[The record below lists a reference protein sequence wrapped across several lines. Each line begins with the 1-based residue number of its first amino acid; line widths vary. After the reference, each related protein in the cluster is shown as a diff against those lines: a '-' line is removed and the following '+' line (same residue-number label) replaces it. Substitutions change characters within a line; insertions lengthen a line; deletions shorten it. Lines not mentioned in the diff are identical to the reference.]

1 MSMGNSSVTRTGRR
15 YAPAV
20 VALTVA
26 SLLVSATPGLAQ
38 DDAASDEGPIAIS
51 LITKNNTNPFFIS
64 MQNGAKEAA
73 EPLNVD
79 LTLAAG
85 SADGDEQG
93 QVAAIENAISKG
105 DVGILITPNGP
116 GVNGAMEK
124 ARAEGLYVIALDTP
138 PDPPETVDITFATD
152 NLLAGELIGQWAAEY
167 LDGEDAVI
175 AIIDAFSDILVATD
189 YRRHHGFLTGMGIE
203 LGDPIIMG
211 DQPMEGEY
219 TGGKG
224 GSYVIACNEAGQA
237 AEPESRT
244 AMENCLSRNPDIN
257 VVYAINEPAAFGAL
271 SGLKAAGKD
280 DQAVIATIDGGCAA
294 VQSMQSGS
302 AIKATSQQYPLRMA
316 SLGME
321 AIASIARGG
330 EAPEVTEGLD
340 FYNTG
345 VELVTDMPMDG
356 IPSIT
361 SDEGA
366 EICWGA

>member
-1 MSMGNSSVTRTGRR
+1 MESGHPRLDRLARRRLEDVEAGLFDPANLIIGNLDVVDHEMSPVPRFEIEDDLRVGEHQRTVFGR
-15 YAPAV
+15 
-20 VALTVA
+20 
-26 SLLVSATPGLAQ
+26 
-38 DDAASDEGPIAIS
+38 DA
-51 LITKNNTNPFFIS
+51 
-64 MQNGAKEAA
+64 
-73 EPLNVD
+73 
-79 LTLAAG
+79 
-85 SADGDEQG
+85 
-93 QVAAIENAISKG
+93 
-105 DVGILITPNGP
+105 
-116 GVNGAMEK
+116 
-124 ARAEGLYVIALDTP
+124 
-138 PDPPETVDITFATD
+138 
-152 NLLAGELIGQWAAEY
+152 